1 MNQIEDSANITGISG
16 QGQIPISS
24 VNTVPTKTPNMQSIK
39 YVNQSNK
46 YEKNDGLRTQLRRSF
61 DANAGSLPH
70 QHGIQPVTNY
80 EKAKL

>member
-1 MNQIEDSANITGISG
+1 
-16 QGQIPISS
+16 
-24 VNTVPTKTPNMQSIK
+24 MQSIK
-39 YVNQSNK
+39 YVNQPNK